1 MAPPPQRTVMFEHL
15 SMAPP
20 DAILGLT
27 EAFKKDVNPDKINLG
42 VGVYQDAS
50 GKTPI
55 LECVKAAERLILET
69 ETSKGYLGMTGIP
82 SYTDH
87 IPNLLF
93 GADSEIVSNQRSA
106 AVQTPGGTGALRVA
120 ADFVSRQ
127 FPHSKIWVSKPTWA
141 NHQNIFKAAGL
152 QVEQYDYLNADKN
165 GLDFD
170 AMLAS
175 LKTIPAG
182 DVVCLHACC
191 HNPTGVDA
199 TTEQWGQIAE
209 VVAERNLLPLVD
221 FAYQGF
227 GDGLSED
234 RSGLAQLIRPEC
246 ELLVCNSFSKNFGLY
261 GERVGGMTVVAANQ
275 EQAQT
280 TLSHIKLCIRTNY
293 SNPPKHGAAIVSTVL
308 DSDEL
313 QTQWVGELASMR
325 ERINQMR
332 SLFVDTLKA
341 KGVEQDFSFIT
352 RQRGMFSF
360 SGLTPVQVDQLKNDH
375 SIYIVGSGRINVA
388 GMTENNMDRLCTA
401 IASVIG

>member
-1 MAPPPQRTVMFEHL
+1 MFESL
-15 SMAPP
+15 SMAPS

-27 EAFKKDVNPDKINLG
+27 EAFKTDPNPDKINLG

-55 LECVKAAERLILET
+55 LGCVKAAERILLDS

-93 GADSEIVSNQRSA
+93 GADNEIVTNNRA
-106 AVQTPGGTGALRVA
+106 ASVQTPGGTAALRVA
-120 ADFVSRQ
+120 ADFVFRT
-127 FPHSKIWVSKPTWA
+127 FPHSKIWFSTPTWA
-141 NHQNIFKAAGL
+141 NHQSIFKAAGL
-152 QVEQYDYLNADKN
+152 DVRQYDYLNADKN

-175 LKTIPAG
+175 LRSIPVG

-209 VVAERNLLPLVD
+209 VIAERKLLPLVD

-227 GDGLSED
+227 GDGLDED

-246 ELLVCNSFSKNFGLY
+246 EILVCNSFSKNFGLY
-261 GERVGGMTVVAANQ
+261 GERVGGLTVVAANH
-275 EQAQT
+275 ERAQT
-280 TLSHIKLCIRTNY
+280 TLSHVKLCVRTAY

-313 QTQWVGELASMR
+313 RTQWVGELASMR
-325 ERINQMR
+325 ERINEMR
-332 SLFVDTLKA
+332 QLFVETLKA

-360 SGLTPVQVDQLKNDH
+360 SGLNAVQVDQLKNEH

-388 GMTENNMDRLCTA
+388 GMTKQNMDRLCSA
-401 IASVIG
+401 IAAVVS